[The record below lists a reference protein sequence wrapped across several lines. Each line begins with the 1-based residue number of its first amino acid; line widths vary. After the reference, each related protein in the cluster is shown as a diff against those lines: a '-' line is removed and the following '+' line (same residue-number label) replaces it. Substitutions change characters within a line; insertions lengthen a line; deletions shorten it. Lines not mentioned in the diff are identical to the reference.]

1 MGDSSAWRS
10 DPAYIRVR
18 QRSVHVACS
27 MTVVAVALIVAYLL
41 TTPHPRRL
49 GIELGL
55 CGVALGSALLIVAL
69 RAERLVET
77 RYCDLFF
84 GTWSATYQLMIGALA
99 GLDGGASS
107 PLALNFFLTL
117 VFAGLYYPK
126 RLAMGVG
133 ATSVA
138 CYLGLGP
145 LAGWATPHTTLYFTG
160 VLMMTSVVCVWQAH
174 TLEVQRRQLAEASR
188 TDALTGCLNRRGFD
202 ERLAAAIGRVER
214 AGGLLSIV
222 LIDVDGFK
230 RVNDEHGHAAGDE
243 LLRWLVER
251 AGCKLRAADFL
262 GRLGGDEF
270 AVVLPDTDEVDA
282 TRVVARMRADL
293 EDRIQASYGVACSA
307 AAGLDAD
314 ALLSRADADL
324 YRRKRRSRGA
334 QLSGSAWRRPQ
345 GKPVSAADG

>member
-10 DPAYIRVR
+10 DPAYVRVR
-18 QRSVHVACS
+18 MRSVRVGCYTTVA
-27 MTVVAVALIVAYLL
+27 AVTLIVLYLL
-41 TTPHPRRL
+41 TAPHQHHL
-49 GIELGL
+49 AIELGR
-55 CGVALGSALLIVAL
+55 CGVALLAALLILAL

-77 RYCDLFF
+77 PYCEVFF
-84 GTWSATYQLMIGALA
+84 GAWSAADLLLIAALA
-99 GLDGGASS
+99 ALDGGASS
-107 PLALNFFLTL
+107 AVTLTFFLTL
-117 VFAGLYYPK
+117 VFAGLFYPK
-126 RLAMGVG
+126 RLAVGV
-133 ATSVA
+133 AAMSIA

-160 VLMMTSVVCVWQAH
+160 VLLMTSVMCVWQAH

-202 ERLAAAIGRVER
+202 ERLAAAIGRTER
-214 AGGLLSIV
+214 MGGILSIV

-230 RVNDEHGHAAGDE
+230 RVNDEYGHAVGDA
-243 LLRWLVER
+243 LLRWLVGR
-251 AGCKLRAADFL
+251 AGAQLRAADFL

-270 AVVLPDTDEVDA
+270 GVVLPDTDEVDA
-282 TRVVARMRADL
+282 TRVVARMRA
-293 EDRIQASYGVACSA
+293 EFGDRIQASYGIVCSA

-314 ALLSRADADL
+314 ALLRSADADL

-334 QLSGSAWRRPQ
+334 QLSGSAWKRPH